1 MYSMRPMNPAAA
13 IALSLLLS
21 AAGAAAPGT
30 ARAQDMI
37 NNLPDYT
44 GAWYLGHIMQ
54 YRGDED
60 DEARPAKQQPDAKK
74 AAPVGKEEPSM
85 PEVDPGELLAQA
97 TYTPSQRMTA
107 KIDAAF
113 ADYLGGQQPAAQSS
127 ELLRAL
133 AMDNPP
139 GSPFARLLAG
149 AVGAGTPVEILHE
162 LESGGLQHDYARWL
176 SSMGYSDRNL
186 FDVHT
191 AFLMHSWAVANGGIM
206 TADSRDAFAAVRGDL
221 LDLQSR
227 PGAPRLI
234 SRDDARK
241 QQEAQSFAL
250 LTALLV
256 SAWERADAGDKAVLS
271 TGVAALG
278 RRIGVDY
285 GKVAL
290 TRDGFVGKD

>member
-1 MYSMRPMNPAAA
+1 MRPMTSAA
-13 IALSLLLS
+13 IALALLS
-21 AAGAAAPGT
+21 AAAAPGT

-54 YRGDED
+54 YRGEED
-60 DEARPAKQQPDAKK
+60 DEARPAKKPRDAKP
-74 AAPVGKEEPSM
+74 APGAKEETPM
-85 PEVDPGELLAQA
+85 PEVDPAELLEQA
-97 TYTPSQRMTA
+97 SYTPSPAVTA

-113 ADYLGGQQPAAQSS
+113 ADYLAGQPPDARSS

-133 AMDNPP
+133 AMDSPA

-149 AVGAGTPVEILHE
+149 ALDAGTRADILGK
-162 LESGGLQHDYARWL
+162 LEAGGLQHDYARWL
-176 SSMGYSDRNL
+176 SSMGYSERNL

-191 AFLMHSWAVANGGIM
+191 AFLMHSWAVANGGVM
-206 TADSRDAFAAVRGDL
+206 TADSRDAFAAVRGEL
-221 LDLQSR
+221 VALQAR
-227 PGAPRLI
+227 PDAPRLI

-241 QQEAQSFAL
+241 QREAQSFAL

-256 SAWERADAGDKAVLS
+256 SAWDRADAGDKAVLRK
-271 TGVAALG
+271 GVAALG

-290 TRDGFVGKD
+290 TGDGFVARD

>member
-1 MYSMRPMNPAAA
+1 MRRPVNPAAA
-13 IALSLLLS
+13 IALSMLLS
-21 AAGAAAPGT
+21 ATAAPGA

-44 GAWYLGHIMQ
+44 GAWYLGDIMR
-54 YRGDED
+54 YRGEED
-60 DEARPAKQQPDAKK
+60 DEARPARKQRDAK
-74 AAPVGKEEPSM
+74 PVSRQEEEASM
-85 PEVDPGELLAQA
+85 PQVDPAELLEQA
-97 TYTPSQRMTA
+97 SYTPSRAVTA
-107 KIDAAF
+107 KIEAAF
-113 ADYLGGQQPAAQSS
+113 ADYLAGKPPDARSP

-133 AMDNPP
+133 AMDNPA

-149 AVGAGTPVEILHE
+149 ALDAGARADILGK
-162 LESGGLQHDYARWL
+162 LESGGLQQDYARWL

-191 AFLMHSWAVANGGIM
+191 AFLMHSWAVANGGVM

-221 LDLQSR
+221 LALQAR
-227 PGAPRLI
+227 PDAPRLI

-256 SAWERADAGDKAVLS
+256 SAWERADAGDKAVLR
-271 TGVAALG
+271 TGVSALG

-285 GKVAL
+285 GKVSL